1 MNPLKHW
8 ASRSSWAPISR
19 AHQVDGRRRTSTK
32 RWLASA
38 WCDAVALLPFGP
50 LPVGALR
57 PSAAHAGGGSGAPPA
72 RPPWRRGEHQLAC
85 PRRPH
90 FDQFRSGVQ
99 PATLKL
105 HELQLVLEDALRPLR
120 DACVLE
126 SGAPG
131 RGVAAGV
138 VVRNPSTSPG
148 LGGSG
153 REGAHVQTEG
163 HRTGQRRRGPI
174 GRRAVAP
181 REPKQGANADTAPG
195 AQSPQGPTP
204 TSERRL
210 GLPSP
215 PPGLA
220 APEY

>member
-72 RPPWRRGEHQLAC
+72 GPPWRRGEHQLAC

-138 VVRNPSTSPG
+138 VVKDAWTPPCAGCR
-148 LGGSG
+148 GGRVRTRRPKDIG
-153 REGAHVQTEG
+153 RGSVDVE
-163 HRTGQRRRGPI
+163 GPI
-174 GRRAVAP
+174 GRGAEAP
-181 REPKQGANADTAPG
+181 REPKQGANADRAPG

-204 TSERRL
+204 TNDRKL
-210 GLPSP
+210 GFRV